1 MSAPREDRSVT
12 VLPGTDVSATAATAA
27 AAAATASPC
36 RRVALVAAT
45 VGADERAL
53 LAMLE
58 DGGLR
63 CLAVEQEAEAL
74 PRALRWEPDLI
85 LFASQGSLAE
95 RVRWLVLL
103 RERAQCPVVMLGACR
118 DDSDE
123 LVLLEA
129 GFDAVWRDRVPA
141 HLPARLLCSRV
152 EALLRSRGAPQRC
165 GSRVWIGPL
174 AVDAQ
179 TMTARRDG
187 RPLELTR
194 AQVQVLHALA
204 GAPLQTL
211 ARAQIAAVIDARVG
225 DGADAGSMSLRRV
238 DTLVSRLRT
247 RLADLALAGVDVEP
261 VRGYGYRL
269 RVGESRAP
277 AVHARS
283 TLRPALVRQAMPM
296 A

>member
-1 MSAPREDRSVT
+1 VSAPRDRIPVSVLAGID
-12 VLPGTDVSATAATAA
+12 LPAAVAASAV
-27 AAAATASPC
+27 PR

-53 LAMLE
+53 LGMLE
-58 DGGLR
+58 GGGLL
-63 CLAVEQEAEAL
+63 CLPVEEEAEAL
-74 PRALRWEPDLI
+74 TRALRWEPDLI
-85 LFASQGSLAE
+85 LFASKAPLAE

-129 GFDAVWRDRVPA
+129 GFDAVWRDVTPA
-141 HLPARLLCSRV
+141 RLPARLLRSRV
-152 EALLRSRGAPQRC
+152 EALLRSRGAPQRR
-165 GSRVWIGPL
+165 GARVWIGPL
-174 AVDAQ
+174 SVDSE
-179 TMTARRDG
+179 TLTARRDG
-187 RPLELTR
+187 RPLALTR

-211 ARAQIAAVIDARVG
+211 ARAQIAAVIGARG
-225 DGADAGSMSLRRV
+225 DGQDGALSLRRV

-247 RLADLALAGVDVEP
+247 RLAELALAGIDVEP

-269 RVGESRAP
+269 RIDEQGAVLGATSRATP
-277 AVHARS
+277 SAAQ
-283 TLRPALVRQAMPM
+283 RQAMPM

>member
-1 MSAPREDRSVT
+1 VSAPRDRIPVSVLAGID
-12 VLPGTDVSATAATAA
+12 LPAAVAASAV
-27 AAAATASPC
+27 PR

-53 LAMLE
+53 LGMLE
-58 DGGLR
+58 GGGLL
-63 CLAVEQEAEAL
+63 CLPVEEQAEAL
-74 PRALRWEPDLI
+74 TRALRWEPDLI
-85 LFASQGSLAE
+85 LFASKAPLAE

-129 GFDAVWRDRVPA
+129 GFDAVWRDVTPA
-141 HLPARLLCSRV
+141 RLPARLLRSRV
-152 EALLRSRGAPQRC
+152 EALLRSRGAPQRR
-165 GSRVWIGPL
+165 GARVWIGPL
-174 AVDAQ
+174 SVDSE
-179 TMTARRDG
+179 TLTARRDG
-187 RPLELTR
+187 RPLALTR

-211 ARAQIAAVIDARVG
+211 ARAQIAAVIGARG
-225 DGADAGSMSLRRV
+225 DGQDGALSLRRV

-247 RLADLALAGVDVEP
+247 RLAELALAGIDVEP

-269 RVGESRAP
+269 RIDEQGAVLGATSRATP
-277 AVHARS
+277 SAAQ
-283 TLRPALVRQAMPM
+283 RQAMPM

>member
-1 MSAPREDRSVT
+1 M
-12 VLPGTDVSATAATAA
+12 
-27 AAAATASPC
+27 
-36 RRVALVAAT
+36 ALVAAAL
-45 VGADERAL
+45 GEDERAL
-53 LAMLE
+53 LGMLE
-58 DGGLR
+58 GGGLL
-63 CLAVEQEAEAL
+63 CLPVEEQAEAL
-74 PRALRWEPDLI
+74 ARALRWEPDLI
-85 LFASQGSLAE
+85 LFASKAPLAE

-129 GFDAVWRDRVPA
+129 GFDAVWRDVTPA
-141 HLPARLLCSRV
+141 RLPARLLRSRV
-152 EALLRSRGAPQRC
+152 EALLRSRGAPHRR
-165 GSRVWIGPL
+165 GARVWIGPL
-174 AVDAQ
+174 AVDSE

-187 RPLELTR
+187 RPLALTR

-211 ARAQIAAVIDARVG
+211 ARAQLAAVIGVR
-225 DGADAGSMSLRRV
+225 GADEPEGASMSLRRV

-247 RLADLALAGVDVEP
+247 RLADLALCVIDVEP

-269 RVGESRAP
+269 RIDEQRAAPGTPSRRAP
-277 AVHARS
+277 LATRLH
-283 TLRPALVRQAMPM
+283 PAMPM